1 MLFAVNE
8 YLKINKRKSC
18 YCMAMKQTFKYLIYE
33 TKKKKCANR
42 RKFKI
47 FYLIRQLPNLK
58 LSSSK

>member
-1 MLFAVNE
+1 
-8 YLKINKRKSC
+8 
-18 YCMAMKQTFKYLIYE
+18 MAMKQNFKYLIYE

-58 LSSSK
+58 LSSSKGTLQDISYKVSKNII